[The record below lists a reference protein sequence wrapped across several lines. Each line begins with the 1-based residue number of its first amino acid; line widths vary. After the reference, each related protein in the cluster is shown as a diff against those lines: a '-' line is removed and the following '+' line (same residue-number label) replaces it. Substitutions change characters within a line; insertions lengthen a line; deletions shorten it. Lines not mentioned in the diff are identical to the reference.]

1 MPTTVKEIAEA
12 CKVSKATVRRK
23 LDEMGFLADGHVTKE
38 GQRHVVSDYA
48 ASAVAS
54 ALSKSTPQIDPEGS
68 LEKVEGMYE
77 RYIALLEADKTR
89 LETQLADKDRE
100 ISRLLEANAEL
111 THELAEMAKK
121 VAAGKKSFWQ
131 RLLPSGD

>member
-12 CKVSKATVRRK
+12 CGVSKATVRRK
-23 LDEMGFLADGHVTKE
+23 LDEMGFMDDGHVTKE
-38 GQRHVVSDYA
+38 GQRHVVSDHA

-54 ALSKSTPQIDPEGS
+54 ALSKTMPSLDAEGS

-77 RYIALLEADKTR
+77 RYIALLEADKAR
-89 LETQLADKDRE
+89 LESQLADKDRE

-111 THELAEMAKK
+111 TRELADMAKK
-121 VAAGKKSFWQ
+121 VASGRKSFWQ
-131 RLLPSGD
+131 RLLPRGD